1 MDIKVEANL
10 EKIREKVNEINE
22 LLREISEMSEK
33 DRERQKQRDF
43 IETVRRI
50 QEQNRMKVIEGDGK
64 RDQIVQIDGE
74 W

>member
-50 QEQNRMKVIEGDGK
+50 QEQNRMKVIEGDGE
-64 RDQIVQIDGE
+64 RDQIVQIDSE